1 MSHIQGDSPDAI
13 IWTNVLLN
21 LTKKE
26 LGKDYNNSELRGLIS
41 KVNYM
46 DYRLNYYLYELM
58 DEQSYLIT
66 ASNQLQE
73 KIDGMDKDLKQKY
86 LNYPLPKK
94 VMDKS
99 KKLNI

>member
-1 MSHIQGDSPDAI
+1 
-13 IWTNVLLN
+13 
-21 LTKKE
+21 
-26 LGKDYNNSELRGLIS
+26 
-41 KVNYM
+41 
-46 DYRLNYYLYELM
+46 M